1 MESGYKKMI
10 WNIFKA
16 LLMALFLSINL
27 NTIDKNTDA
36 KADMYLKLKQYLQ
49 PFLAINIL
57 TYLIYFIILILLIAY
72 LKRNYYKTSLAFK
85 SFSVLY
91 SIILAL
97 CTCYGTIARKGNI
110 FNYLYNQKYLIIFL
124 VVVITWTI
132 FFYLILEFLIT
143 YFNRTKAQKFIVEG
157 STINWR
163 KWFCIILICWLP
175 YIIILYPGT
184 TNPDTINQLLEFFNH
199 GNWVRDD
206 YPIAWYMVPNNPF
219 TISNQHNFLVTLFY
233 GMNFKL
239 GISLFHNAG
248 IGVFINSIFQI
259 IGLVAIL
266 TYALVT
272 FSRLGMNNLFLRC
285 FGIFF
290 ALFPMLP
297 MIGMF
302 LGKNVLYSIFLTWSF
317 LLVVNALEQP
327 KLFKESRWN
336 IYLFLS
342 LLGQLAVEKYAIYI
356 IAFMAI
362 LVPVLFWR
370 KNFTKKL
377 VITMLGSLIG
387 FLVVQGAIFEAL
399 HVPNGDPIEGKS
411 VMIQSTAL
419 YQKYHPNDMTDYQK
433 KVINKVFV
441 RKNLANLYTPGLSD
455 PVKSSG
461 GKKIGL
467 QPNGSFNQHL
477 NKNFVEGYRYRTVTA
492 NDIKNYNKVWL
503 QLMLKH
509 PMTLFEAFM
518 GQGYGYLDLQAT
530 QGDISV
536 NTPADALNVAQVHHE
551 IPIGSKS
558 YTIDYTRHCQ
568 RLRKL
573 IAGIYNVCSK
583 IPPFAFLLNGN
594 YLINISVICFLLIL
608 GTGRYGKALTILP
621 ILLQVPIFMLS
632 PVNGSQRYMYPFFFT
647 TFIVLGIVLC
657 WKKTKN
663 KESRKDSI

>member
-10 WNIFKA
+10 WNIVKA
-16 LLMALFLSINL
+16 MLMAFFLSINL
-27 NTIDKNTDA
+27 NTIDKNTDV

-49 PFLAINIL
+49 PFLVVNIF

-85 SFSVLY
+85 FFSVLY
-91 SIILAL
+91 STILAL
-97 CTCYGTIARKGNI
+97 CTCYGTIAREGNI
-110 FNYLYNQKYLIIFL
+110 VNYLYNPKYLTIFWI
-124 VVVITWTI
+124 VVITWAI
-132 FFYLILEFLIT
+132 FFYLILKFLIT
-143 YFNRTKAQKFIVEG
+143 YFNRIKAQKFIVED
-157 STINWR
+157 STINWK
-163 KWFCIILICWLP
+163 KWFCVILICWLP

-199 GNWVRDD
+199 GSWVRDD
-206 YPIAWYMVPNNPF
+206 YPIAWYLVPNNPF

-233 GMNFKL
+233 GINFKL
-239 GISLFHNAG
+239 GISLFNSTG
-248 IGVFINSIFQI
+248 IGLFISSIFQI
-259 IGLVAIL
+259 TGLVSIL

-272 FSRLGMNNLFLRC
+272 FSKLGMNNHVLRY

-302 LGKNVLYSIFLTWSF
+302 LGKNVLYSIFISWSF
-317 LLVVNALEQP
+317 LLVVNALKQT
-327 KLFKESRWN
+327 KLLKKTRW
-336 IYLFLS
+336 YVCLFLS

-356 IAFMAI
+356 IAFMTVLI
-362 LVPVLFWR
+362 PILFWKKSFI
-370 KNFTKKL
+370 KNLT
-377 VITMLGSLIG
+377 VTMLGSLIV
-387 FLVVQGAIFEAL
+387 FLVVQGAIFTVL

-419 YQKYHPNDMTDYQK
+419 YQKYHSDDMTDYQK
-433 KVINKVFV
+433 RVINKVFV
-441 RKNLANLYTPGLSD
+441 RKNLANLYTPGFSD
-455 PVKSSG
+455 PIKSSG

-467 QPNGSFNQHL
+467 QSDGSFNQHL
-477 NKNFVEGYRYRTVTA
+477 NKSFVEGYRYKTVTA

-503 QLMLKH
+503 HLMLKH
-509 PMTLFEAFM
+509 PMILFEALM
-518 GQGYGYLDLQAT
+518 GQGYGYLDLQAR

-536 NTPADALNVAQVHHE
+536 NIPADALNVAQVRHE
-551 IPIGSKS
+551 IPIDSKS
-558 YTIDYTRHCQ
+558 YAIDYTKHSKRY
-568 RLRKL
+568 REL
-573 IAGIYNVCSK
+573 IAVIYNICSK

-594 YLINISVICFLLIL
+594 YLINITIICFLLIL
-608 GTGRYGKALTILP
+608 GTGMYEKALAILP

-657 WKKTKN
+657 WQSTKN
-663 KESRKDSI
+663 KGSREDFI

>member
-1 MESGYKKMI
+1 MKIGPKIMK
-10 WNIFKA
+10 NINRA
-16 LLMALFLSINL
+16 LLLSLFLSANL
-27 NTIDKNTDA
+27 NAINKKIDTKINT
-36 KADMYLKLKQYLQ
+36 YLKVRQYLQ
-49 PFLAINIL
+49 PFLNINIL
-57 TYLIYFIILILLIAY
+57 TYLIYFVVCMLLLSYLSRNLYKSRIL
-72 LKRNYYKTSLAFK
+72 FK
-85 SFSVLY
+85 VFSGIY
-91 SIILAL
+91 SIVLAL
-97 CTCYGTIARKGNI
+97 CTEYGTIAKEANI
-110 FNYLYNQKYLIIFL
+110 FSYLYNWKFLIIFL
-124 VVVITWTI
+124 MVVIAWAT
-132 FFYLILEFLIT
+132 FFYLVLEALIV
-143 YFNRTKAQKFIVEG
+143 YIKKGHNINIG
-157 STINWR
+157 NSNINWR

-206 YPIAWYMVPNNPF
+206 YPIAWYIVPDNPF

-317 LLVVNALEQP
+317 LLVVNALKQP

-441 RKNLANLYTPGLSD
+441 QKNLANLYTPGLSD

-509 PMTLFEAFM
+509 PMILFEAFM
-518 GQGYGYLDLQAT
+518 GQGCGYLDLQAR

-594 YLINISVICFLLIL
+594 YLINISVICFLLVL
-608 GTGRYGKALTILP
+608 GTGMYEEALTILP

-647 TFIVLGIVLC
+647 TFIVLGIVFC